1 MGTNHYRTYEKIC
14 HNICSWRLSIVKLI
28 HMDINAKKRIL
39 LQLSSHVFSMISTCS
54 EGSGYDVMIGCT
66 TEGYGV
72 LKH

>member
-1 MGTNHYRTYEKIC
+1 
-14 HNICSWRLSIVKLI
+14 
-28 HMDINAKKRIL
+28 MDINAKKRIL